1 MTIGNSLRERDV
13 QYIAVKDE
21 TTHTWRILD
30 TWHDAL
36 KGLDP
41 ESDVPDDNEAVTI
54 LTEGGFISLVREATR
69 LGVLQNANFGTGEAE
84 HEAAI
89 LDKDQEIQS
98 LHEKILSL
106 EESKS
111 EVVRN
116 TSHTEDY
123 ELKEKAMDNI
133 LKLVS
138 MQDMSKLTTKV
149 D

>member
-13 QYIAVKDE
+13 QYVAVKDE

-69 LGVLQNANFGTGEAE
+69 LGVFQNANMGGDIEA
-84 HEAAI
+84 
-89 LDKDQEIQS
+89 DPVEIQ
-98 LHEKILSL
+98 EMEDKIVKYK
-106 EESKS
+106 EEIVELKQKTNES
-111 EVVRN
+111 ESFR
-116 TSHTEDY
+116 
-123 ELKEKAMDNI
+123 LKEKAMGAV
-133 LKLVS
+133 LRLAA
-138 MQDMSKLTTKV
+138 MSDAATLLSEE
-149 D
+149 

>member
-13 QYIAVKDE
+13 QYVAVKDE

-30 TWHDAL
+30 TWHDDL
-36 KGLDP
+36 KSYGEED
-41 ESDVPDDNEAVTI
+41 DVPDDSNAVTI

>member
-69 LGVLQNANFGTGEAE
+69 LGVLQNANLGGAIEADTIE
-84 HEAAI
+84 TQEME
-89 LDKDQEIQS
+89 DKIVKYEEEIS
-98 LHEKILSL
+98 KYK
-106 EESKS
+106 EEIYKLKQKTNES
-111 EVVRN
+111 ESFR
-116 TSHTEDY
+116 
-123 ELKEKAMDNI
+123 LKETAMGTV
-133 LKLVS
+133 LRLAA
-138 MQDMSKLTTKV
+138 MSDAATLLSEE
-149 D
+149 

>member
-30 TWHDAL
+30 TWHDSL

-69 LGVLQNANFGTGEAE
+69 LGVLQNANLGGVAGVDTIETQE
-84 HEAAI
+84 ME
-89 LDKDQEIQS
+89 DKIVKYEEEIS
-98 LHEKILSL
+98 KYK
-106 EESKS
+106 EEIYKLKQKTNES
-111 EVVRN
+111 ESFR
-116 TSHTEDY
+116 
-123 ELKEKAMDNI
+123 LKEKAMGTV
-133 LKLVS
+133 LRLAA
-138 MQDMSKLTTKV
+138 MSDAATLLSEE
-149 D
+149 

>member
-69 LGVLQNANFGTGEAE
+69 LGVLQNANMGGDIEA
-84 HEAAI
+84 
-89 LDKDQEIQS
+89 DPVEIQ
-98 LHEKILSL
+98 EMEDKIVKYK
-106 EESKS
+106 EEIVELKQKTNES
-111 EVVRN
+111 ESFR
-116 TSHTEDY
+116 
-123 ELKEKAMDNI
+123 LKEKAMGAV
-133 LKLVS
+133 LRLAA
-138 MQDMSKLTTKV
+138 MSDAATLLSEE
-149 D
+149 